1 MEMMMMTLF
10 GGYMVMSFF
19 SFSQFDADSDPT
31 RLASSYY
38 CLYIRLRMQQQKI
51 DSHFSLGFFI
61 VRVLA
66 EMTRV
71 VSLSEEISF
80 DFLSLF

>member
-38 CLYIRLRMQQQKI
+38 CLYI
-51 DSHFSLGFFI
+51 
-61 VRVLA
+61 
-66 EMTRV
+66 T
-71 VSLSEEISF
+71 
-80 DFLSLF
+80 